1 MIELGITPTTITVGR
16 PTDLRLIAH
25 NVGDGECI
33 EVVVRIALPL
43 GLRMVGGSG
52 RVRIPRLGPGSAKAH
67 PFRVI
72 AAQPGDYRVTTPNFS
87 YQDAMGFS
95 RHVRLD
101 GWTVTAV
108 AGSAPRPTSVPT
120 AACCDRG
127 ADPDR
132 PAAVPGKVFIS
143 YRQDDTWELADHVH
157 SELCRE
163 FGTDRV
169 YLDRRNR
176 QPGSDFRDRFTDA
189 LNSTAAMVVLI
200 GRRWNP
206 PLQVNGLRRFDNPD
220 DYVRWEISTGLR
232 ARIPIIPVLVDAT
245 PMPDPRGLPED
256 IRAVTFRER
265 VDYHRIGGEY
275 AIEEILNAVRPHLL
289 GPST

>member
-16 PTDLRLIAH
+16 PTDLRLTAH
-25 NVGDGECI
+25 NVGNGDCI
-33 EVVVRIALPL
+33 DVVVRIALPL

-52 RVRIPRLGPGSAKAH
+52 RVRIPRLGPGSSKAH

-72 AAQPGDYRVTTPNFS
+72 AGQPGDYHVTAPNFS
-87 YQDAMGFS
+87 YQDAMGRS
-95 RHVRLD
+95 RHVRLG
-101 GWTVTAV
+101 GWALTAV
-108 AGSAPRPTSVPT
+108 AGSAPQPPSHPT
-120 AACCDRG
+120 AAPRDRR

-176 QPGSDFRDRFTDA
+176 QPGTDFRDRFTEA
-189 LNSTAAMVVLI
+189 LGSTAAMVVLI
-200 GRRWNP
+200 GRNWNP
-206 PLQVNGLRRFDNPD
+206 QQRANGRRGLDNPD

-232 ARIPIIPVLVDAT
+232 ARIPIIPVLVEET
-245 PMPDPRGLPED
+245 PMPDPRSLPED

-275 AIEEILNAVRPHLL
+275 AIEEILDAVRPHLL
-289 GPST
+289 GPSI